1 MSLERLLL
9 QDFRNFRDGEFHL
22 PPEGVALVGANAQGK
37 SNFLEAIH
45 YLEMLRSFRGSQDG
59 RLIRFGAPLFRLEG
73 DVRAAARE
81 APDDG
86 TLAPAP
92 VSLAVGFQREGGA
105 KRVRVDGTQP
115 PRLADALGH
124 LGSVVFTPDDVRL
137 VSGGP
142 QERRRF
148 LDIALSLN
156 VPGYLEALQR
166 YRQILTRR
174 NAVLRAQ
181 EPRESIRAWNPL
193 LAREGAALIQARDTW
208 VREMAGPFSEMVARV
223 SANEAGL
230 MAYRPGVPGM
240 AASVETPLAEPE
252 AAFLEALEAGEVR
265 ERRQGITLAGPHRDD
280 LQLMMIPGGAG
291 GAALEAHDTRDLR
304 EYGSGGQR
312 RTAALALRLV
322 EARTVAHFRSRTP
335 LLLLDDVFA
344 ELDEARALRV
354 LELLQEMPPG
364 QVILTAPRDGEVR
377 LHRGGMALWRI
388 DGGVIETGGDG

>member
-1 MSLERLLL
+1 VSLERLFL

-37 SNFLEAIH
+37 SNFLEAIQ
-45 YLEMLRSFRGSQDG
+45 YLEMLRSFRGSQDA

-73 DVRAAARE
+73 DVRSGSLGH
-81 APDDG
+81 G
-86 TLAPAP
+86 TSEPIRL
-92 VSLAVGFQREGGA
+92 SIGFQREGGA
-105 KRVRVDGTQP
+105 KRVRVDGTP
-115 PRLADALGH
+115 PKRLADALGH
-124 LGSVVFTPDDVRL
+124 LGSVVFTPDDIRL

-148 LDIALSLN
+148 LDIMLSLN

-174 NAVLRAQ
+174 NAALRGQ
-181 EPRESIRAWNPL
+181 ESRESVRAWNPL
-193 LAREGAALIQARDTW
+193 LAREGGKILQARDTW
-208 VREMAGPFSEMVARV
+208 VREVAAPFSDIVARV
-223 SANEAGL
+223 SASEAG
-230 MAYRPGVPGM
+230 MIGYRPGVPGM
-240 AASVETPLAEPE
+240 MASTDIPLENPE
-252 AAFLEALEAGEVR
+252 VTFLEALEGGEVR

-280 LQLMMIPGGAG
+280 LQLVMVPGGTG
-291 GAALEAHDTRDLR
+291 VEAHDSRDLR

-322 EARTVAHFRSRTP
+322 EARTVELFRKRTP
-335 LLLLDDVFA
+335 MLLLDDVFA

-354 LELLQEMPPG
+354 LELLQSMPPG
-364 QVILTAPRDGEVR
+364 QVILTAPRDAEVR

-388 DGGVIETGGDG
+388 DGGTIETGGDG